1 MLAMRRGAKIISSVI
16 RVLLADLPKL
26 VLQEFLIAKLAIVSL
41 FFNTCQSNDFQLW
54 NVGKLS
60 W

>member
-1 MLAMRRGAKIISSVI
+1 MLEMRRGAKIISSVI

-41 FFNTCQSNDFQLW
+41 FINTCQSNDFQLW